1 MSDELD
7 SMGPVDYLVVEFP
20 DARLAR
26 ETLPSLVDLVD
37 RGVVRVLDLVF
48 VRKEADESVVAVEL
62 ADFDQDGRLDLRV
75 LDGASSGLLTSDDI
89 TEVGAVLNPGTAAAV
104 VLYENTWAAPFVSAL
119 HKAGAELVA
128 SGRIPVPAL
137 LEALDAAEAAE
148 AAESLDV

>member
-7 SMGPVDYLVVEFP
+7 SIGPVDYLVVEFP

-48 VRKEADESVVAVEL
+48 LRKDAGGAVTAVEL
-62 ADFDQDGRLDLRV
+62 ADFDRDGHLDMRV
-75 LDGASSGLLTSDDI
+75 LEGASSGLLSSDDI
-89 TEVGAVLNPGTAAAV
+89 AEAGAVLNPGTAAAV
-104 VLYENTWAAPFVSAL
+104 VLYENTWAAPFASAL
-119 HKAGAELVA
+119 RKAGAELVA

-137 LEALDAAEAAE
+137 IEALDAAEAAE
-148 AAESLDV
+148 AVEG